1 MRILQVT
8 PYFYPAWT
16 FGGPVKAV
24 YELSKELVKKGHDV
38 TVYTTDVCDRTSR
51 LDVKSNGPLQVDGIR
66 TYYFRN
72 INKALAYDYKLFLSP
87 SLVSVIRKEISG
99 FDIIHLHEY
108 YTFQNIVTHCY
119 AKKYH
124 IPYVLSVH
132 GSLCPTARKQKAPY
146 KQVFT
151 YFLGRYILR
160 DVSIAIVLTKE
171 EKKQL
176 LLMGLEPDKVRVIP
190 NGVNLLE
197 FADPPKKGTFRE
209 KYFIGSDERIILF
222 LGRITREKGLDLL
235 VSAFSKLVEQ
245 LRGLRLVI
253 AGPSD
258 LDYLASLKKLIVS
271 KKIEDKVLFTG
282 FLVGKEKLSV
292 YVDADVFVLSSHFE
306 GLSFTV
312 LEACA
317 GGVPVVITD
326 CCNIP
331 EVADYKA
338 GFIVGGNEEE
348 IQNAISRILDDEELK
363 RKLGSNAR
371 RMVREK
377 FTLSKVVEQLEEL
390 YREVAYSAS
399 GRAL

>member
-8 PYFYPAWT
+8 PYFYPAWR

-38 TVYTTDVCDRTSR
+38 TVYTTDLCDRTRR
-51 LDVKSNGPLQVDGIR
+51 LDVKSNGPVQVDGIR

-72 INKALAYDYKLFLSP
+72 ISKALAYNHKLFLSP
-87 SLVSVIRKEISG
+87 SLLSVIKKEISR

-108 YTFQNIVTHCY
+108 YTFQNIVTHYY

-132 GSLCPTARKQKAPY
+132 GSLCPTARKQKAPC

-160 DVSIAIVLTKE
+160 DVSIAIVLSKE

-176 LLMGLEPDKVRVIP
+176 LLMGLESDKVRVIP

-209 KYFIGSDERIILF
+209 KYFIGNGERIILF

-258 LDYLASLKKLIVS
+258 LDYLVSLKKLIVS
-271 KKIEDKVLFTG
+271 KKIEDNVLFTG
-282 FLVGKEKLSV
+282 LLVGKEKLSV

-317 GGVPVVITD
+317 SGVPVVITHH
-326 CCNIP
+326 CNIP

-338 GFIVGGNEEE
+338 GFVVGRNEEE
-348 IQNAISRILDDEELK
+348 IRNAVFTILSDERIK
-363 RKLGSNAR
+363 RELGSNGR
-371 RMVREK
+371 KMVRQK
-377 FTLSKVVEQLEEL
+377 FTLSKTVKQLEEL
-390 YREVAYSAS
+390 YREAGDLAS
-399 GRAL
+399 

>member
-38 TVYTTDVCDRTSR
+38 TVYTTDVCDRVSR
-51 LDVKSNGPLQVDGIR
+51 SDVKSNGPLQVDGIR

-72 INKALAYDYKLFLSP
+72 ISKALAYDYKLFLCP
-87 SLVSVIRKEISG
+87 SLVSVIRKEISE

-108 YTFQNIVTHCY
+108 YTFQNIVTHYY
-119 AKKYH
+119 AKKCH
-124 IPYVLSVH
+124 VPYVLSVH
-132 GSLCPTARKQKAPY
+132 GSLCPTARKQKARY

-197 FADPPKKGTFRE
+197 FADLPKKGTFRE
-209 KYFIGSDERIILF
+209 KHFIGSDERIILF
-222 LGRITREKGLDLL
+222 LGRITKEKGLDLL
-235 VSAFSKLVEQ
+235 VSAFSNLVEQ
-245 LRGLRLVI
+245 LRDLRLVI
-253 AGPSD
+253 AGPGD
-258 LDYLASLKKLIVS
+258 LDYLASLKKLIVT
-271 KKIEDKVLFTG
+271 KKIEDRVLFAG
-282 FLVGKEKLSV
+282 LLAEKEKLSV
-292 YVDADVFVLSSHFE
+292 YVDADVFVLPSHFE

-317 GGVPVVITD
+317 SGVPVVITHH
-326 CCNIP
+326 CNIP

-338 GFIVGGNEEE
+338 GFVVERREDE
-348 IQNAISRILDDEELK
+348 IRNAVSRILDDEELK
-363 RKLGSNAR
+363 RKLGSNGR

-390 YREVAYSAS
+390 YREVGYPAS
-399 GRAL
+399 

>member
-51 LDVKSNGPLQVDGIR
+51 SDVKSNGPVQVDGIR

-72 INKALAYDYKLFLSP
+72 ISKALAYDHKLFLSP
-87 SLVSVIRKEISG
+87 SLVSVIKKEISG

-108 YTFQNIVTHCY
+108 YTFQNIVTHYY
-119 AKKYH
+119 AKKCH
-124 IPYVLSVH
+124 VPYVLSVH
-132 GSLCPTARKQKAPY
+132 GSLSPTARKQKTPF

-160 DVSIAIVLTKE
+160 DVSVAIVLTKE

-176 LLMGLEPDKVRVIP
+176 LLMGLESDKVRVIP

-222 LGRITREKGLDLL
+222 LGRINREKGLDLL
-235 VSAFSKLVEQ
+235 VSAFSMLVEQ
-245 LRGLRLVI
+245 LKGLRLVV
-253 AGPSD
+253 AGPAD
-258 LDYLASLKKLIVS
+258 LHYLASLKQLIVS

-282 FLVGKEKLSV
+282 LLVGKDKLSV
-292 YVDADVFVLSSHFE
+292 YVDADVFVLPSHFE

-317 GGVPVVITD
+317 SGVPVVITHH
-326 CCNIP
+326 CNIP

-338 GFIVGGNEEE
+338 GFVVGRNEDE
-348 IQNAISRILDDEELK
+348 IQNAVFTILNDEKMRRE
-363 RKLGSNAR
+363 LGSNGKK
-371 RMVREK
+371 MVRQK
-377 FTLSKVVEQLEEL
+377 FTLTKTVKQLEEL
-390 YREVAYSAS
+390 YREAGDPAP
-399 GRAL
+399 

>member
-8 PYFYPAWT
+8 PYFYPAWR

-38 TVYTTDVCDRTSR
+38 TVYTTDLCDRTRR
-51 LDVKSNGPLQVDGIR
+51 LDVKSNGPVQVDGIR

-72 INKALAYDYKLFLSP
+72 ISKALAYDYKLFLSP
-87 SLVSVIRKEISG
+87 SLLSVIKKEISG
-99 FDIIHLHEY
+99 FDIIHLHAY
-108 YTFQNIVTHCY
+108 YTFQNIVTHYY
-119 AKKYH
+119 AKKRH
-124 IPYVLSVH
+124 VPYVLSVH
-132 GSLCPTARKQKAPY
+132 GSLCPTARKQKAPC

-160 DVSIAIVLTKE
+160 DVSIAIVLSKE

-222 LGRITREKGLDLL
+222 LGRINREKGLDLL

-245 LRGLRLVI
+245 LKGLRLVV
-253 AGPSD
+253 AGPAD
-258 LDYLASLKKLIVS
+258 LHYLASLKQLIAT
-271 KKIEDKVLFTG
+271 KKIEDRVLFTG
-282 FLVGKEKLSV
+282 LLVGKEKLSV
-292 YVDADVFVLSSHFE
+292 YVDADVFVLPSHFE

-317 GGVPVVITD
+317 SGVPVVITHH
-326 CCNIP
+326 CNIP

-338 GFIVGGNEEE
+338 GFVVGRNEEE
-348 IQNAISRILDDEELK
+348 IRNAVFTILSDQKMRRE
-363 RKLGSNAR
+363 LGSNGKK
-371 RMVREK
+371 MVRQK
-377 FTLSKVVEQLEEL
+377 FTLTKTVKQLEEL
-390 YREVAYSAS
+390 YREAGDPAP
-399 GRAL
+399 